1 MHSVLWLLSVAI
13 LWYKRTTSLPK
24 LYYGNHKHLYHDVT
38 ETYSGD
44 VKCPFLSQTF

>member
-24 LYYGNHKHLYHDVT
+24 LY
-38 ETYSGD
+38 
-44 VKCPFLSQTF
+44 